1 MPPIVI
7 FVFVVILVLVLGITI
22 LGLSIVERQ
31 RKQKVVNVLNTL
43 SGKSN
48 ERAAVKRSS
57 IEKPLTRDSVLE
69 KFAAQFAPMAWVQ
82 SCVQQ
87 AGLSWANSQFISMT
101 VACAIGGAVAS
112 RFFSMGF
119 PVVLEM
125 GIPALVGASIP
136 LAILRFKAKRRL
148 AAFEEQLPD
157 ALEFLARSMRA
168 GNAFSVSL
176 EMLGRDSPDPLGV
189 EIRRDYNEQNLGST
203 LDVALRAMTKRV
215 PLVDARFFVSAVL
228 LQRETGGNLSE
239 ILTNLAYIIRER
251 FKLKGMVR
259 AVSSQAR
266 FTAGVL
272 TAIPIA
278 LAVILTF
285 IAPTYLDSM
294 IQDAE
299 GRVIL
304 LSVCGMIIVAYFIMD
319 RIIDIKV

>member
-7 FVFVVILVLVLGITI
+7 LAFVIILLVVFGITM

-43 SGKSN
+43 AGKSN
-48 ERAAVKRSS
+48 EKIKVKRAS
-57 IEKPLTRDSVLE
+57 IEKPVTTESAIE
-69 KFAAQFAPMAWVQ
+69 KLAARFGPLNLVQ
-82 SCVQQ
+82 SIVQQ
-87 AGLSWANSQFISMT
+87 AGLSWSNSQFVGMT
-101 VACAIGGAVAS
+101 LACAVGGAILG
-112 RFFSMGF
+112 RMFSLGF

-125 GIPALVGASIP
+125 AIPALVLGAIP

-176 EMLGRDSPDPLGV
+176 EMLGKDSPDPMGV
-189 EIRRDYNEQNLGST
+189 EIRRVYNEQNLGST
-203 LDVALRAMTKRV
+203 LDVALRTMTQRV

-251 FKLKGMVR
+251 FKLKGLVR

-266 FTAGVL
+266 FTAWVL

-299 GRVIL
+299 GRIIL
-304 LSVCGMIIVAYFIMD
+304 ISVCVMIIIAYFIMD